1 MKLGHKAA
9 IKDAR
14 KDTAARQRSTI
25 KGDISEII
33 APWSMNTVDS
43 VKELNFLGSP
53 IDFVGFKGL
62 DGEGDIDI
70 KFIEVKSGKSRLN
83 KNQRRIRDAVAAK
96 RIEWVEVRVRDAEI
110 EIEEEEKKEDTAD
123 KIGPHYS
130 GVESEWQ
137 GFSLKAFFTGLM
149 FSCLLYTSPS
159 PRDRSLSRMPSS
171 A

>member
-1 MKLGHKAA
+1 MVELQLETIIVIIISSIIILYLLWNIIKMKLGHKAA

-33 APWSMNTVDS
+33 APWSMNTVGS
-43 VKELNFLGSP
+43 VKALRFLGDP

-70 KFIEVKSGKSRLN
+70 KFIEVKLGKSRLN

-110 EIEEEEKKEDTAD
+110 EIEE
-123 KIGPHYS
+123 KIA
-130 GVESEWQ
+130 Q
-137 GFSLKAFFTGLM
+137 A
-149 FSCLLYTSPS
+149 
-159 PRDRSLSRMPSS
+159 
-171 A
+171 

>member
-1 MKLGHKAA
+1 MVELQLETIVVIIISSIIILYLLWNIIKMKLGHKAA

-33 APWSMNTVDS
+33 APWSMNTVGS
-43 VKELNFLGSP
+43 VKELRFLGDP

-70 KFIEVKSGKSRLN
+70 KFIEVKLGKSRLN

-110 EIEEEEKKEDTAD
+110 EIEE
-123 KIGPHYS
+123 KIA
-130 GVESEWQ
+130 Q
-137 GFSLKAFFTGLM
+137 A
-149 FSCLLYTSPS
+149 
-159 PRDRSLSRMPSS
+159 
-171 A
+171 

>member
-1 MKLGHKAA
+1 MVELELETIVVIIISTILILYLLWNIIKMKLGHKAA

-14 KDTAARQRSTI
+14 KDTATRQRSTI

-43 VKELNFLGSP
+43 VKELKFLGNP

-83 KNQRRIRDAVAAK
+83 KNQRRIRDAVDAK
-96 RIEWVEVRVRDAEI
+96 RIEWVEVRIKESEI
-110 EIEEEEKKEDTAD
+110 EIEEK
-123 KIGPHYS
+123 
-130 GVESEWQ
+130 V
-137 GFSLKAFFTGLM
+137 
-149 FSCLLYTSPS
+149 
-159 PRDRSLSRMPSS
+159 R
-171 A
+171 

>member
-1 MKLGHKAA
+1 MVELELETIVVIIISTIIILYLLWNIIKMKLGHKAA

-14 KDTAARQRSTI
+14 KDTATRQRSTI

-43 VKELNFLGSP
+43 VKELKFLGNP

-83 KNQRRIRDAVAAK
+83 KNQRRIRDAVDAK
-96 RIEWVEVRVRDAEI
+96 RIEWVEVRIKESEI
-110 EIEEEEKKEDTAD
+110 EIEEK
-123 KIGPHYS
+123 
-130 GVESEWQ
+130 V
-137 GFSLKAFFTGLM
+137 
-149 FSCLLYTSPS
+149 
-159 PRDRSLSRMPSS
+159 R
-171 A
+171 

>member
-1 MKLGHKAA
+1 MVELQLETIIVIIISSIIILYLLWNIIKMKLGHKAA

-43 VKELNFLGSP
+43 VKELRFLGNP

-70 KFIEVKSGKSRLN
+70 KFIEVKLGKSRLN

-110 EIEEEEKKEDTAD
+110 EIEE
-123 KIGPHYS
+123 KIA
-130 GVESEWQ
+130 Q
-137 GFSLKAFFTGLM
+137 A
-149 FSCLLYTSPS
+149 
-159 PRDRSLSRMPSS
+159 
-171 A
+171 

>member
-1 MKLGHKAA
+1 MVELELETIVVIIISSIIILYLLWEIFLMKLNQNAA
-9 IKDAR
+9 IKEAR

-43 VKELNFLGSP
+43 VKELKFLGNP

-62 DGEGDIDI
+62 DGDGEIEI
-70 KFIEVKSGKSRLN
+70 KFIEIKSGRSKLN

-110 EIEEEEKKEDTAD
+110 EIEEKVLE
-123 KIGPHYS
+123 
-130 GVESEWQ
+130 
-137 GFSLKAFFTGLM
+137 
-149 FSCLLYTSPS
+149 
-159 PRDRSLSRMPSS
+159 
-171 A
+171 

>member
-43 VKELNFLGSP
+43 VKELRFLGDP

-70 KFIEVKSGKSRLN
+70 KFIEVKLGKSRLN

-110 EIEEEEKKEDTAD
+110 EIEE
-123 KIGPHYS
+123 KIAQDS
-130 GVESEWQ
+130 S
-137 GFSLKAFFTGLM
+137 SLID
-149 FSCLLYTSPS
+149 SPN
-159 PRDRSLSRMPSS
+159 
-171 A
+171 

>member
-1 MKLGHKAA
+1 MVELKLETIVVIIISSIIILYLLWNIIKMKLGHKDA

-33 APWSMNTVDS
+33 APWSIQSVNS
-43 VKELNFLGSP
+43 VKELNFIGSP

-62 DGEGDIDI
+62 DGDGEIEI

-96 RIEWVEVRVRDAEI
+96 RIEWVEVRVKDTEI
-110 EIEEEEKKEDTAD
+110 EIEEKT
-123 KIGPHYS
+123 INP
-130 GVESEWQ
+130 
-137 GFSLKAFFTGLM
+137 
-149 FSCLLYTSPS
+149 
-159 PRDRSLSRMPSS
+159 
-171 A
+171 